1 MTSQNHH
8 WFNRHADWRG
18 VTFYWPCHWI
28 GALLMIVAICL
39 ALTLTIL
46 VVEAAQAAG
55 HPALGW
61 LSVIAV
67 GIVYGGFDRMA
78 DRHARR

>member
-1 MTSQNHH
+1 
-8 WFNRHADWRG
+8 
-18 VTFYWPCHWI
+18 
-28 GALLMIVAICL
+28 MIVAICL